1 MCRNFF
7 KQNRS
12 RPVRSLT
19 QALAQMLCKLKAT
32 SLGVLKKSKKKKMM
46 PKTPKTK
53 RRKKKKINATKLKR
67 LSHRP
72 QKLCQTSLF

>member
-1 MCRNFF
+1 
-7 KQNRS
+7 
-12 RPVRSLT
+12 
-19 QALAQMLCKLKAT
+19 MLCKLKAT
-32 SLGVLKKSKKKKMM
+32 SLGVSKKSKKKKMM

-67 LSHRP
+67 LGHRP